1 MVAGGGSRVGG
12 RHREVD
18 RSRKRMGSGF
28 FGFGLLLFF
37 LASGTESVGEY
48 LPQGPNRLGG
58 RQTQALQQ
66 GGRQAHK
73 GHHY

>member
-1 MVAGGGSRVGG
+1 MVAGSGSRVGG
-12 RHREVD
+12 RHGEVD
-18 RSRKRMGSGF
+18 RSHKRMGSGF
-28 FGFGLLLFF
+28 FGFRLLLF
-37 LASGTESVGEY
+37 LASGTEGVGDH
-48 LPQGPNRLGG
+48 LSQGPNRLGG